1 MRTSHATGA
10 TASTEGAA
18 TPSGARPAFE
28 EPQLTFIEPQLVPRG
43 DLRDVTAGAFGSF
56 SNVDQ
61 FPPPP
66 GPL

>member
-1 MRTSHATGA
+1 
-10 TASTEGAA
+10 
-18 TPSGARPAFE
+18 
-28 EPQLTFIEPQLVPRG
+28 VPRG